1 MTTQAGGNPGDDVNN
16 ETENPNRHWG
26 EITGITEMMKL
37 KPIGD
42 VFCYCYVKLYVMR
55 KQATGPY
62 YKKMTIAVR
71 GGEFELSGYS
81 DRT

>member
-55 KQATGPY
+55 KQATDGALF
-62 YKKMTIAVR
+62 KNNHGFQR
-71 GGEFELSGYS
+71 GRVWAE
-81 DRT
+81 RV